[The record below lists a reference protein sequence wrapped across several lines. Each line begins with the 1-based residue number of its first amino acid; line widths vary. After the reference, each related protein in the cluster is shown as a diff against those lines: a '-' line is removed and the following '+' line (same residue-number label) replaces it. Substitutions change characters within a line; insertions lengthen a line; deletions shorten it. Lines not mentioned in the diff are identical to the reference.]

1 MFRYI
6 ALIWNVF
13 DAGQCARAKRV
24 EERIAVHRADLKRVF
39 AARGISVFFAGG
51 PTGAFGV
58 YALPGAAGVVVGRLF
73 HGAAGSS
80 TSPGGAVALDESDV
94 TALRNDR
101 AQTFQRKYWGRYLA
115 VTSNAAGNGAL
126 VLPDPTGET
135 PCFFMEDRGATCVFS
150 NAGDIAALGLVNLS
164 INWRY
169 LAAAL
174 YQSDLQVEET
184 GLDRVS
190 QLLSGEGLQVSAG
203 QRKRFLCWNLFE
215 LAASRRIEDAEDAVR
230 LTRTTVRACVQA
242 WAACYPRIAHM
253 LSGGIDSSIVL
264 ACLLD
269 SPIQREIRCLN
280 VYDPRVGGNE
290 LDFARLA
297 VGEMGTRSGRRSEL
311 IECERTVEGVQLQLL
326 SQVSL
331 EAYPESYLSEAAYR
345 QFYVRAADRADSVL
359 FTGLGGDYIFSR
371 TSSARPAADH
381 VRDHGITPQLWKV
394 LRDHTG
400 QRTYWSTLWEALRI
414 GLSNRDIGLPR
425 APAERACVHPDVL
438 HHFDEEGSG
447 YLQSRW
453 ARLHPPATSVPPSKR
468 HHIAAMYCPVRRND
482 PLDVTSRLNWCSPLL
497 SQPIMELH
505 ARIPVYLLRRG
516 GVERAVAR
524 RAFRSDLPRAVL
536 QRRSKSVTNHFL
548 HEVLRRYQTFFQETL
563 LEGIMT
569 RERLLDRRQVE
580 QFFKDAHD
588 GYTEGFS
595 QVIGSFIDMELWLRR
610 WHGEQQQW
618 HARIEGGAD

>member
-13 DAGQCARAKRV
+13 DAGQCARVKRV
-24 EERIAVHRADLKRVF
+24 EERIAVHRTDFKRVY
-39 AARGISVFFAGG
+39 AARGVSVFFAGD
-51 PTGAFGV
+51 PAGAFGV
-58 YALPGAAGVVVGRLF
+58 YLLPGASGVVVGRLF
-73 HGAAGSS
+73 HGGERSDTPPGS
-80 TSPGGAVALDESDV
+80 AVVLDESDAA
-94 TALRNDR
+94 ALRKDR
-101 AQTFQRKYWGRYLA
+101 GQTFQRRYWGRYLA
-115 VTSNAAGNGAL
+115 VIADAAGNGAL
-126 VLPDPTGET
+126 VLADPTAET
-135 PCFFMEDRGATCVFS
+135 PCFFMEDLGATCVFS
-150 NAGDIAALGLVNLS
+150 NAGDIAALGLVNFS

-174 YQSDLQVEET
+174 YQSDLQVAET

-190 QLLSGEGLQVSAG
+190 QLLCGEGLQVTAG

-215 LAASRRIEDAEDAVR
+215 LAASSRIEDAKDAVR
-230 LTRTTVRACVQA
+230 LTRTTVRTCVQA

-326 SQVSL
+326 SRVSL
-331 EAYPESYLSEAAYR
+331 EACPETYLSEAAYR

-371 TSSARPAADH
+371 TSSARPAADY
-381 VRDHGITPQLWKV
+381 VRDHGITPQLWGV
-394 LRDHTG
+394 LRDHVG

-414 GLSNRDIGLPR
+414 GLSNRDIELARVPG
-425 APAERACVHPDVL
+425 ERACVHPDVL
-438 HHFDEEGSG
+438 HHFDEDGSG

-453 ARLHPPATSVPPSKR
+453 ERLHPPATSVPPSKR

-505 ARIPVYLLRRG
+505 ARIPVYLLRHG

-548 HEVLRRYQTFFQETL
+548 HEVMRHYQAFFEETL
-563 LEGIMT
+563 LDGLLVK
-569 RERLLDRRQVE
+569 ERLLDRKQIE

-595 QVIGSFIDMELWLRR
+595 QVIGGFIDMELWLRR
-610 WHGEQQQW
+610 WHSEQQQRC
-618 HARIEGGAD
+618 AGIEGGAG